1 MKSDKKYRTDQHVLK
16 AICETFKTSQYRKDL
31 LDKLNSVDLIDSDED
46 DAFTDKRAF
55 SLGKSI
61 IDFFLNQPTK
71 RTKKMLD
78 EEDINLSQSQ
88 KIPNTTEKV
97 IKDKIIEGK

>member
-1 MKSDKKYRTDQHVLK
+1 
-16 AICETFKTSQYRKDL
+16 
-31 LDKLNSVDLIDSDED
+31 
-46 DAFTDKRAF
+46 
-55 SLGKSI
+55 
-61 IDFFLNQPTK
+61 
-71 RTKKMLD
+71 MLD